1 MVEEKERKTKGQPL
15 TTQGREDK
23 KQHKRSKY
31 QRLLDTER
39 KRINTDYVRWV
50 MMHGSMRMNV

>member
-31 QRLLDTER
+31 QRLLTQRER
-39 KRINTDYVRWV
+39 ESIQIMSD
-50 MMHGSMRMNV
+50 G